1 MRYFKTRDLRVA
13 GLSTAACMATLS
25 LFSLSWTIPNTNT
38 NGDGEAKR
46 VVAQLMPLSPHQ
58 VLQVNGVGYTLP
70 ISDWQTIPGIPVSSI
85 DDETLWLA
93 RCIYSETKD
102 PREMELVAWV
112 VRNRVETDYRGRDT
126 YQSTVLDP
134 RQFSAFNNDSPTV
147 NFYTRL
153 ETHHELLGWQ
163 EALRIAYLVRTDDG
177 RRRPFS
183 ELTRHFYSEVS
194 MAGFASPYWSSGYTP
209 VNPGG
214 EFEIDERRFRFYEDI
229 L

>member
-1 MRYFKTRDLRVA
+1 
-13 GLSTAACMATLS
+13 MAILS
-25 LFSLSWTIPNTNT
+25 LFSLSSTSLVPTKST
-38 NGDGEAKR
+38 
-46 VVAQLMPLSPHQ
+46 VVVRAAQLEPLSPHQ
-58 VLQVNGVGYTLP
+58 ILEVNGVDYARP
-70 ISDWQTIPGIPVSSI
+70 ISDWSSI
-85 DDETLWLA
+85 PDIPATSIDSETVWLA

-112 VRNRVETDYRGRDT
+112 VRNRVETGYRGRTT
-126 YQSTVLDP
+126 YESTVLDP
-134 RQFSAFNNDSPTV
+134 RQFSAFNDDSPSLG
-147 NFYTRL
+147 FYSRL
-153 ETHHELLGWQ
+153 DKHHELLGWQ

-194 MAGFASPYWSSGYTP
+194 MAGYASPYWSSGYTP